1 MKPEEVHLPV
11 VAYSQVGQPQVP
23 AQPATDDLL
32 LAGEKGLARPVLAH
46 L

>member
-1 MKPEEVHLPV
+1 
-11 VAYSQVGQPQVP
+11 VP

-32 LAGEKGLARPVLAH
+32 LAGEEGLARPVLAH